1 MKNIAVII
9 INAKRITNPA
19 IINPIE
25 SPGFE
30 NHEVLP
36 HTVSTI
42 LNPCSSIV
50 SGVIFLGKAL
60 IVSAS

>member
-1 MKNIAVII
+1 MAVIR
-9 INAKRITNPA
+9 INAKRITKPA

-42 LNPCSSIV
+42 LNPCSKMV
-50 SGVIFLGKAL
+50 SGVIL
-60 IVSAS
+60 